1 MANRKILIEFTAN
14 PTTGNAFSYNII
26 VGETPFLYPNGQT
39 TLNLDYVSG
48 SDVAFTSIGLKTTLS
63 ETIDNTLNFLV
74 QYFNSPF
81 ITYTRVDNTIEV
93 FLNFDNAVVTYPDDT
108 NENVLISDDAYNPD
122 ITYKLKYLTEWAD
135 AENVPYSVRI
145 YKKGFT
151 GSSTSVSGYAVLKYG
166 SVKENLEAIR
176 GNGLDLNLNASTD
189 LTLEDLYTEEENSFA
204 VKMYRRNKLLF
215 DGYLKPDGVYQS
227 FVQDQWMLSL
237 SCVDGLGL
245 LKDLAFVQPNGLHWT
260 GKQRAIDIIY
270 NCLRRTGL
278 QMNINTS
285 VNIYYTGQNP
295 SDTLDPLH
303 EVFLSV
309 DRFIK
314 DDNETI
320 MDCNEVL
327 TSVLNLF
334 NAVICQ
340 MDGQWYV
347 FRPNELYISSLVK
360 FRQYS
365 ETNNNYIGLNSKN
378 LTFNLGSQVDN
389 YYPHH
394 AGGNQQI
401 EIKGSVSA
409 ARINY
414 KYGFISGIS
423 ANKNLDKTYD
433 EYGYPVYSGWEWLNY
448 SKVIDDP
455 LDNSGIITKPINGNT
470 ETPVA
475 IIRSDALLLNAGNL
489 IDIRFMVTKT
499 NFDELITYEDY
510 GTITAGPPLF
520 TSNYIIQVGAYF
532 LIYDS
537 PTGFY
542 VWTTSPTSEN
552 TFIQVSYYDKADITL
567 ELPPL
572 PVDGNLVVTIC
583 ETQFAV
589 SFGYIVTH
597 TNAEYTLV
605 EVINKST
612 TNAKTGAIGE
622 FHTVQRQ
629 NRPSSIS
636 KDTKVIY
643 NGDSPSLIY
652 DGAIFESNGITPT
665 NFWTRR
671 GFNRV
676 DGKPLLR
683 IYGEDILQMSQKPAK
698 VFSGDIYGYM
708 PYLSVISINN
718 LSGKFMPIEWSF
730 NAQENITSVKLL
742 EIFND
747 YLFDI
752 DYKYTLDY
760 GNTVKP
766 TITS

>member
-433 EYGYPVYSGWEWLNY
+433 EYGYPVYNGWEWLNY

-520 TSNYIIQVGAYF
+520 TSNYIIQVGAYT

-552 TFIQVSYYDKADITL
+552 AFIQVSYYDKADITL

-708 PYLSVISINN
+708 PYLSVVSINN

>member
-14 PTTGNAFSYNII
+14 PIVGNAFSYNIA
-26 VGETPFLYPNGQT
+26 VGDSEFLYPNGLN

-48 SDVAFTSIGLKTTLS
+48 SNVAFTSIGLGSTLS
-63 ETIDNTLNFLV
+63 ETIDYTLDFLI
-74 QYFNSPF
+74 QYFYSTS
-81 ITYTRVDNTIEV
+81 ISYQRVDNTIEV
-93 FLNFDNAVVTYPDDT
+93 ILNFENAVVTYPEEA
-108 NENVLISDDAYNPD
+108 NENILISDEAYTPD
-122 ITYKLKYLTEWAD
+122 VIYKLKYYVEWAD
-135 AENVPYSVRI
+135 FENVDYSVRI
-145 YKKGFT
+145 YQKAYT
-151 GSSTSVSGYAVLKYG
+151 GTSNQISGYAVLKYG

-176 GNGLDLNLNASTD
+176 GNGLDLSLNASND
-189 LTLEDLYTEEENSFA
+189 LTLEDLYTEDENSFS
-204 VKMYRRNKLLF
+204 VKMYRKNKLLF

-227 FVQDQWMLSL
+227 FVQDQWILNL
-237 SCVDGLGL
+237 TCVDGLGL
-245 LKDLAFVQPNGLHWT
+245 LKDLAFVQSTGLHWT
-260 GKQRAIDIIY
+260 GKQKAINVVY
-270 NCLRRTGL
+270 NCLKRTGL

-285 VNIYYTGQNP
+285 VNIYYQGLTP
-295 SDTLDPLH
+295 SDTLDPLN
-303 EVFLSV
+303 EVYVSV
-309 DRFIK
+309 DRFVK
-314 DDNETI
+314 DDNDTI

-327 TSVLNLF
+327 TSILNLF
-334 NAVICQ
+334 NAVISQ
-340 MDGQWYV
+340 IDGEWFIY
-347 FRPNELYISSLVK
+347 RPNELYFNSIVK

-365 ETNNNYIGLNSKN
+365 KTDNSYVQLNTKN
-378 LTFNLGSQVDN
+378 LAFNLGSQIDN

-401 EIKGSVSA
+401 EIKGSISA

-433 EYGYPVYSGWEWLNY
+433 EFGYPVYLGWEWINY

-455 LDNSGIITKPINGNT
+455 LDNAGITTKPINGST

-475 IIRSDALLLNAGNL
+475 IIKTDDLLLNEGNL
-489 IDIRFMVTKT
+489 IDVRFVVTKT
-499 NFDELITYEDY
+499 NFDEVITYEDG

-520 TSNYIIQVGAYF
+520 ISNYKIQVGAYT
-532 LIYDS
+532 LIYNS
-537 PTGFY
+537 TTGFY
-542 VWTTSPTSEN
+542 AWTTTPTSGNE
-552 TFIQVSYYDKADITL
+552 FIQISYYDKADITL
-567 ELPPL
+567 ELPAL
-572 PVDGNLVVTIC
+572 PVDGNLFVTIC
-583 ETQFAV
+583 ETQFEV
-589 SFGYIVTH
+589 SHGYIVTH
-597 TNAEYTLV
+597 TNAEYTLLDI
-605 EVINKST
+605 INKST
-612 TNAKTGAIGE
+612 SNAKTGAIGE

-636 KDTKVIY
+636 KDTKVIF

-652 DGAIFESNGITPT
+652 DGAIFQADTITPT
-665 NFWTRR
+665 NFWTRL

-698 VFSGDIYGYM
+698 VFSGDIYGFM

-718 LSGKFMPIEWSF
+718 LDGKFMPIEWSF
-730 NAQENITSVKLL
+730 DAKNNITSVKLL
-742 EIFND
+742 EIFSD
-747 YLFDI
+747 YLSDI